1 MAYARNLITRLHHA
15 STTPPPRTDAAPADR
30 LPRGWVLGLLGLALL
45 ARLLFI
51 VIVPFFI
58 RPDEVF
64 QFLEPAHRLVT
75 GRGAITWEWHAG
87 IRSWLLPG
95 VIAPIMR
102 ISAALGLGHS
112 ILVVQSVLATASIA
126 LVFAAIRFGETFGG
140 RSGALFCGVLTA
152 FWPDPMLYGSH
163 TLSETQGGN
172 LLDIATL
179 AAGILLVR
187 DRVKPLAWLGVGLLL
202 GLAIV
207 LRFHL
212 IPGVVPLVAF
222 VVLQRRGRAIPFLL
236 LGLALPV
243 LGQAILDA
251 LTLGSPLQSMWKNF
265 DINVDHGTAG
275 TYGVMS
281 PLFYPVRLAQM
292 WGAALVPALVCF
304 VAGAPVALLPA
315 VTALVV
321 IGSHSAVGHKEFSF
335 IYAALPLVLVVA
347 GLGAARLLAM
357 AGRTD
362 PRSRHV
368 VAAAMLAAALLTTL
382 SGYKP
387 IMHDDRDY
395 RTLAFEAR
403 SLPGLCGEAQY
414 VAASEWWAWSGGY
427 SLLDRD
433 VPLYLIRT
441 PAAFAEAAPGFN
453 VLIADKA
460 LLPYLPASYRQID
473 CLHEMCLLQSD
484 TTCRPTAL
492 HLLQN
497 APDLGLLPRR

>member
-1 MAYARNLITRLHHA
+1 MRRT
-15 STTPPPRTDAAPADR
+15 STPQPPDPPDT
-30 LPRGWVLGLLGLALL
+30 LPRAWILGLLGLALL

-51 VIVPFFI
+51 FIIPFLI

-102 ISAALGLGHS
+102 ASAALGFGHS
-112 ILVVQSVLATASIA
+112 ILVVQSVLAVASLA
-126 LVFAAIRFGETFGG
+126 LVFTAIRFGQTFGG

-152 FWPDPMLYGSH
+152 FWPDPMLYGTH

-172 LLDIATL
+172 LLAVATL
-179 AAGILLVR
+179 LGGILLAR
-187 DRVKPLAWLGVGLLL
+187 ERVSRIACLGVGLLL
-202 GLAIV
+202 GLAII

-212 IPGVVPLVAF
+212 IPGVVPVLAF
-222 VVLQRRGRAIPFLL
+222 AMLRRRTGAIPMLL
-236 LGLALPV
+236 LGLVLPL
-243 LGQAILDA
+243 LGQAVLDD

-265 DINVDHGTAG
+265 DINIDQGTAAA
-275 TYGVMS
+275 YGVMS
-281 PLFYPVRLAQM
+281 PLFYPVRLAQL
-292 WGAALVPALVCF
+292 WGASLLPLAACF
-304 VAGAPVALLPA
+304 VAGFRIARLPA

-321 IGSHSAVGHKEFSF
+321 IGAHSAVGHKEFSF

-347 GLGAARLLAM
+347 GLGAARMLA
-357 AGRTD
+357 ACGRTD
-362 PRSRHV
+362 PRARHLT
-368 VAAAMLAAALLTTL
+368 AAVMLAAALLTVL

-387 IMHDDRDY
+387 IIRERSDFMM
-395 RTLAFEAR
+395 LALEVR

-414 VAASEWWAWSGGY
+414 VASSEWWAWAGGY

-441 PAAFAEAAPGFN
+441 PAALAESAPGFN
-453 VLIADKA
+453 VLIADAA
-460 LLPYLPASYRQID
+460 LLQYLPPIYTKTT
-473 CLHEMCLLQSD
+473 CLHDLCLLRSD
-484 TTCRPTAL
+484 TPCRPIPL
-492 HLLQN
+492 HLLQD
-497 APDLGLLPRR
+497 APNLGLLTRP